1 MDLEVHF
8 RRIAVSKI
16 SDPGSN
22 AEVEFTLAANGQ
34 TQKFVDND
42 LRIGI
47 TPINRTFL
55 VRVPPTSTLDIA
67 VGGVEKDVS
76 SADDPLPGFVR
87 RFGAANNFGLGV
99 HSIPASNTHMT
110 YLMDFEVRP
119 APGLLT
125 SLTGTATLT
134 TTDDR
139 ARGPFTTPITVELFF
154 NDPRTEVSISSIP
167 PVTVQTGN
175 GPVTVTHTG
184 GGNGTFD
191 KNTGTVRL
199 PAGLHFDLPFP
210 ASDSSL
216 PLTLTT
222 GRAGGLIGTPLNR
235 TTGGIRL
242 VGAATFTGGTLAGKE
257 GTLAVDGELTE
268 LP

>member
-8 RRIAVSKI
+8 QRITVSKI

-22 AEVEFTLAANGQ
+22 AEVEFTLAANGR

-42 LRIGI
+42 LPIGV

-55 VRVPPTSTLDIA
+55 VRVPPTATLTIA

-76 SADDPLPGFVR
+76 SADDALPGFVR
-87 RFGAANNFGLGV
+87 RFDAGENFGLGV
-99 HSIPASNTHMT
+99 HSVPASNPHMT

-139 ARGPFTTPITVELFF
+139 ARGPFTTPVTVELFF
-154 NDPRTEVSISSIP
+154 NEPRTEVSISSIP
-167 PVTVQTGN
+167 PVTVQTGS

-184 GGNGTFD
+184 GGTGTFD
-191 KNTGTVRL
+191 KSAGTMRL

-210 ASDSSL
+210 ASDSDL
-216 PLTLTT
+216 ALALTT
-222 GRAGGLIGTPLNR
+222 GRAGGLIGTPLNT

-242 VGAATFTGGTLAGKE
+242 VGAATFTGGTLAGKT
-257 GTLAVDGELTE
+257 GTLAIDGELTE